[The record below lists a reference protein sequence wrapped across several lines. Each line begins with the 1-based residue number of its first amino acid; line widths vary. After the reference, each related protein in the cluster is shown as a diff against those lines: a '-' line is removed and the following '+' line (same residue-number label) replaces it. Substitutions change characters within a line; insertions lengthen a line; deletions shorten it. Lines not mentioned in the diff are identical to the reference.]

1 MTYFRRRRGFTL
13 IEVLFAFALLTVS
26 TVMMY
31 RLLTRG
37 SSAAVSGIWR
47 GTSQK
52 RLQSASERL
61 RKAAEGASYPS
72 VLTPEYNVLDR
83 GEDHYVVI
91 GAADQD
97 DVEITLELAGGE
109 VGGEGKTFRTIGPG
123 RADPSDGSGTF
134 AAGDQ
139 LVFATTNC
147 SPGRER
153 IAGLADQ
160 QGKAT
165 HYVFWLTNHRRVN
178 GDHFA
183 GIADLYYAEVETEYS
198 NTAAMGSDTSISVDG
213 HPLGNS
219 SIPANGKQLVA
230 DVNLI
235 GFRVLDID
243 QNQVSAT
250 IDEEQ
255 RPTVEIAVRL
265 VDPSGGKAT
274 LSKVITVQPNTGV
287 RFE

>member
-1 MTYFRRRRGFTL
+1 MTPFSRRRGFTL
-13 IEVLFAFALLTVS
+13 IELLFAFALLTVS
-26 TVMMY
+26 TIMLY
-31 RLLTRG
+31 QLLTRG
-37 SSAAVSGIWR
+37 SATAASGIWR

-52 RLQSASERL
+52 RLQSAAERL

-83 GEDHYVVI
+83 REDHYVVV
-91 GAADQD
+91 GAADQTG
-97 DVEITLELAGGE
+97 VELTLELAGGE

-123 RADPSDGSGTF
+123 RADGSDGSGSF
-134 AAGDQ
+134 AGGDQ
-139 LVFATTNC
+139 LVFAATNC

-165 HYVFWLTNHRRVN
+165 HYIFWLTNHRRVN

-183 GIADLYYAEVETEYS
+183 GIADLFYAEVVTEYS
-198 NTAAMGSDTSISVDG
+198 NSAALGSNTAISVDG
-213 HPLGNS
+213 HPLGAG
-219 SIPANGKQLVA
+219 SIPGGGKLLVA
-230 DVNLI
+230 DVNVVGI
-235 GFRVLDID
+235 RVLDID
-243 QNQVSAT
+243 QDQVDT
-250 IDEEQ
+250 TVDEAQ
-255 RPTVEIAVRL
+255 RPTVEIAIRL

-274 LSKVITVQPNTGV
+274 LNKVITVQPNTGV

>member
-1 MTYFRRRRGFTL
+1 MTPTRRRRAFTL
-13 IEVLFAFALLTVS
+13 IEILFAFAILTVTTFMLYQMLVKGS
-26 TVMMY
+26 T
-31 RLLTRG
+31 T
-37 SSAAVSGIWR
+37 AVSGIWR

-52 RLQSASERL
+52 RLQSAAERL

-91 GAADQD
+91 GAADGT
-97 DVEITLELAGGE
+97 DVALQLELAGAEALPDG
-109 VGGEGKTFRTIGPG
+109 VSYRVIGPG
-123 RADPSDGSGTF
+123 RADGSDGTGSATGD
-134 AAGDQ
+134 DQ
-139 LVFATTNC
+139 LVFAATNC

-153 IAGLADQ
+153 IAGLGDQ

-178 GDHFA
+178 GEFFA
-183 GIADLYYAEVETEYS
+183 GIADLYYAEIETEYS
-198 NTAAMGSDTSISVDG
+198 NSAAMGSDTSISVEG
-213 HPLGNS
+213 HPLGAG
-219 SIPANGKQLVA
+219 SIPAEGKMLVG
-230 DVNLI
+230 DVNVI
-235 GFRVLDID
+235 GVRVLDRD
-243 QNQVSAT
+243 QAQVDAT

-255 RPTVEIAVRL
+255 RPTVEFAIRL

-274 LSKVITVQPNTGV
+274 LNKVVTVQPNTGV